1 MALTEIWMPSP
12 HYSTSRGPYNKLVFH
27 TTEGAMKIRDL
38 GAWFANPSAQ
48 CSSHHGADNYERG
61 VFGAYVYENHKAWTQ
76 GNANPYC
83 LSIELCAY
91 ASWSRSTWLNDKA
104 VLVDN
109 AAQWLRYCVDK
120 YGVPWTVLSDS
131 QAQNPDVRG
140 ICQHVNFGSW
150 GSGHHDCGSGFPMDV
165 VVDKAKKQGG
175 GGTAPVPPPED
186 EGMDAVV
193 IPPGT
198 GTDTAD
204 PSSDIGVSL
213 DKTSYTKVGFCCDP
227 GRVGAAEIR
236 VRVAWHRAGG
246 SGWGVGT
253 AVMTAANPKAI
264 VTMDGKPDGVSF
276 RRQDAAPVTLYPNFA

>member
-61 VFGAYVYENHKAWTQ
+61 VFGAYVREDHKAWTQ

-91 ASWSRSTWLNDKA
+91 ASWSRSTWLNDKGT
-104 VLVDN
+104 LVDN
-109 AAQWLRYCVDK
+109 AAEWLAYMVGK
-120 YGVPWTVLSDS
+120 YGVPWTLLSDS

-150 GSGHHDCGSGFPMDV
+150 GSGHHDCGSGFPADV

-175 GGTAPVPPPED
+175 GTAPPE
-186 EGMDAVV
+186 GGILV
-193 IPPGT
+193 
-198 GTDTAD
+198 
-204 PSSDIGVSL
+204 SSDVAFYQGKQYFAYIDQQGHVCMNGSA
-213 DKTSYTKVGFCCDP
+213 VDP
-227 GRVGAAEIR
+227 GSNAR
-236 VRVAWHRAGG
+236 
-246 SGWGVGT
+246 SGVGLDIDQAT
-253 AVMTAANPKAI
+253 
-264 VTMDGKPDGVSF
+264 GKKVITYTNQGGKLCIYEQQPGSSDWGWASKEWN
-276 RRQDAAPVTLYPNFA
+276 AK